1 MPSTE
6 DNWREFLL
14 ASETGSGKSFAYLLP
29 LLQSLK
35 QSEFE
40 APQANPTNLLNPRAL
55 VLAPTHELT
64 RQLSAFAKSLVH
76 NAKLRVLCA
85 SRANAPAQ
93 ADRRH
98 SAIAT
103 LGTARQMKHALSSLE
118 EGSGSSEIEI
128 DRKLQSG
135 GKGRLIDVLVSTPV
149 KALEMVRGWG
159 WDKVDNDEKTMPW
172 EKEGKPERKF
182 KPGKPEMS
190 LERIECVV
198 VDEADVLFG
207 KSLDA

>member
-1 MPSTE
+1 
-6 DNWREFLL
+6 
-14 ASETGSGKSFAYLLP
+14 
-29 LLQSLK
+29 
-35 QSEFE
+35 
-40 APQANPTNLLNPRAL
+40 
-55 VLAPTHELT
+55 
-64 RQLSAFAKSLVH
+64 
-76 NAKLRVLCA
+76 
-85 SRANAPAQ
+85 
-93 ADRRH
+93 
-98 SAIAT
+98 
-103 LGTARQMKHALSSLE
+103 MKHALSSLE

-159 WDKVDNDEKTMPW
+159 WDKVDNDEKTMHW

-207 KSLDA
+207 KLLDA